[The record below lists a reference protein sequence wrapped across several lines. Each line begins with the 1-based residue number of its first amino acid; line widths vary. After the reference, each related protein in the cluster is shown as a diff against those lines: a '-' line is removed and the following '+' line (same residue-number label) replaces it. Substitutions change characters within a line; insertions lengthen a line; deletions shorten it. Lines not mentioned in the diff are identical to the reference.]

1 LPECLHLK
9 AVDLVDDS
17 VELVLEFRGGLDVYA
32 AGQHQIDRAIEVSA
46 GGEKITLLVVGLPRR
61 VCLVDLLDKSP
72 HPLLLSGRLRRGN
85 RSLCRL
91 LRRNRFGQGWSEG
104 LRRRRGHDGCALL
117 RSAP

>member
-1 LPECLHLK
+1 GRGEIGFRLRNNVGIDDEGDFLGSLGGGVFSFGSEAVALPECLHLK

-61 VCLVDLLDKSP
+61 VCPVDLLDKSP
-72 HPLLLSGRLRRGN
+72 
-85 RSLCRL
+85 
-91 LRRNRFGQGWSEG
+91 
-104 LRRRRGHDGCALL
+104 
-117 RSAP
+117 